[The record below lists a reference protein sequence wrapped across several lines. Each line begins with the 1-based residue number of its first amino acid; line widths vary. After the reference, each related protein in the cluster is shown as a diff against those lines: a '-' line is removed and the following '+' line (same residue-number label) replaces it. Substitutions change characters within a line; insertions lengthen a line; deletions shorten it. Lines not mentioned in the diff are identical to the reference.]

1 MGDIAINAPTV
12 QEEEAAWT
20 KMLDRFAGLPDIEV
34 RVRCGPAFWK
44 KGGGVGLRDAISA
57 CTYTCI
63 YIICINLCIWVIGLH
78 WILCKTTMLFSL
90 TTENQTLFK
99 NLGWKK
105 GCDDH
110 VVLQS
115 YCVFHQLRQPR
126 QLFSSSGQ
134 VGGSLKGLQP
144 CNWAGSKCSRSTS
157 ESWSCLWIHGSFRG
171 STQRLWCGVVSWHT
185 FKMVHSCFHMTDFF
199 ALEIS

>member
-1 MGDIAINAPTV
+1 MDKDVGPLCWAPWYWGASAMWPGV
-12 QEEEAAWT
+12 LKKRRWGWI
-20 KMLDRFAGLPDIEV
+20 K
-34 RVRCGPAFWK
+34 RCYFSMYIY
-44 KGGGVGLRDAISA
+44 V
-57 CTYTCI
+57 YI